1 MLGPRGG
8 LCALLLTSILKPDL
22 HLRRYRARVRVR
34 SGAPRPVQNM
44 ARAGEVEVEIMLISS
59 HVPAEPRRAADVRG
73 GRAPRGREMQRPCT
87 RPRGSCVACPWAP
100 TGSAAAPDPSSP
112 AFVGKCADFESSNAV
127 GSFFEGDIRWRFP
140 HEMTWKCPGAFRGC
154 SARLRGSARA

>member
-22 HLRRYRARVRVR
+22 HLRRYCARVRVR

-59 HVPAEPRRAADVRG
+59 HVPAAPRRAADVRG

-100 TGSAAAPDPSSP
+100 TGSGAAPDPSSP
-112 AFVGKCADFESSNAV
+112 EFVAIRKCADFE
-127 GSFFEGDIRWRFP
+127 GEIIEGDIRWRIP